1 MLLAMSREAEK
12 SLNQPLADVEMAVK
26 LLCLLDR
33 ESRGM
38 LPRHASSTHEQ
49 RQHPM
54 PDDPG
59 RDIDLG
65 RDPGRHYPPLN
76 SASTR

>member
-1 MLLAMSREAEK
+1 MLLAMSREAEM
-12 SLNQPLADVEMAVK
+12 SLNQPLADVEKAVR
-26 LLCLLDR
+26 LVWLLDR

-38 LPRHASSTHEQ
+38 LPRHVPSAHGQ

-54 PDDPG
+54 PGDPG

-65 RDPGRHYPPLN
+65 RDPGQHYPPLN